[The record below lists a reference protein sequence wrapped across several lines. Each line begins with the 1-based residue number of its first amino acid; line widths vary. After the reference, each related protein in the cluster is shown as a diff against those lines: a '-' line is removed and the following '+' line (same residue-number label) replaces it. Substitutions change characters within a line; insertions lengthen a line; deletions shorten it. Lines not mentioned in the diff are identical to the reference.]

1 MGLLDGKVAIITG
14 AGNGIG
20 RAEALLFAREGA
32 KVVVN
37 DVGGARDGSGSSNS
51 AAESVANEIRALGG
65 EAIANHASVADAAG
79 AQSIVDDA
87 VKHFGGLD
95 IVVNNAGI
103 LRDKTLLKMD
113 EAMFDAVI
121 AVHLRGTF
129 LVSQAAA
136 RQLIAQKRGGKIVNT
151 TSVSGMLGNF
161 GQANYSAAKAGIYG
175 LTRTLAIELKKHSIQ
190 VNAIAPIARTRMTD
204 DLPMFQAMP
213 DETYGPQFIAP
224 AALFLA
230 SPLADDLSGEVLAA
244 AGSKLSVYRVVE
256 SPGVIADDP
265 RVPWTAEQIAAQWD
279 EIARPG

>member
-1 MGLLDGKVAIITG
+1 MGLLDGKVAIVTG

-20 RAEALLFAREGA
+20 REEALHFAREGA
-32 KVVVN
+32 RVVVN
-37 DVGGARDGSGSSNS
+37 DVGGTRDGTGASAS
-51 AAESVANEIRALGG
+51 AAETVADEIRRAGG
-65 EAIANHASVADAAG
+65 EAVANHDSVADAAG
-79 AQSIVDDA
+79 AQRIVDDA
-87 VKHFGGLD
+87 VNHFGALD
-95 IVVNNAGI
+95 VVVNNAGI

-136 RQLIAQKRGGKIVNT
+136 RRLIEQKRGGKIVNT
-151 TSVSGMLGNF
+151 TSVSGMFGNF

-175 LTRTLAIELKKHSIQ
+175 LTRTLAIELKKHGIQ

-213 DETYGPQFIAP
+213 NETYGPQFIAP

-230 SPLADDLSGEVLAA
+230 SRLADDLSGEVLAV
-244 AGSKLSVYRVVE
+244 AGTKMSVYRVVE
-256 SPGVIADDP
+256 SAGVLADDP
-265 RVPWTAEQIAAQWD
+265 RSPWTAEQIAANWD
-279 EIARPG
+279 RISKL

>member
-1 MGLLDGKVAIITG
+1 MGLLDGKVAIVTG

-20 RAEALLFAREGA
+20 REEALLFGREGA
-32 KVVVN
+32 RVVVN
-37 DVGGARDGSGSSNS
+37 DVGGARDGTGSSAS
-51 AAESVANEIRALGG
+51 AAESVADEIRRAGG
-65 EAIANHASVADAAG
+65 EAVANHDSVADAAG
-79 AQSIVDDA
+79 AQRIVDDA
-87 VKHFGGLD
+87 VKHFGGFD

-136 RQLIAQKRGGKIVNT
+136 RRLIEQKRGGKIVNT
-151 TSVSGMLGNF
+151 TSVSGMFGNF

-204 DLPMFQAMP
+204 DLPMFQGMP
-213 DETYGPQFIAP
+213 NETYGPQFIAP

-230 SPLADDLSGEVLAA
+230 SRLADDLSGEVLAV
-244 AGSKLSVYRVVE
+244 AGTKMSVYRVVE
-256 SPGVIADDP
+256 SPGVLADDP
-265 RVPWTAEQIAAQWD
+265 RAPWSAEQIAAKWD
-279 EIARPG
+279 QISKL